1 MSQSRSGGAGG
12 FGALFRCRAGRPEI
26 RKKGSTTLA
35 GPSEAGAGTPAAG
48 DRKRTGEAEA
58 ACPPALDAETLA
70 ELAGIGCT
78 RAEAAAW
85 FGIPLAELG
94 RRLRESALKEAWKQG
109 AARGRVRVRR
119 AQFALA
125 ERNATMATTL
135 GRLMLGQGGGTG
147 AAAPKKIT
155 LVVDTGIERDEED

>member
-1 MSQSRSGGAGG
+1 MAGRSKAG
-12 FGALFRCRAGRPEI
+12 AGRP
-26 RKKGSTTLA
+26 
-35 GPSEAGAGTPAAG
+35 AAG
-48 DRKRTGEAEA
+48 NRKRTEGAEA
-58 ACPPALDAETLA
+58 ACPPPLDAETLA

-85 FGIPLAELG
+85 FGITLAELG
-94 RRLRESALKEAWKQG
+94 RRLREPALKAAWKQG
-109 AARGRVRVRR
+109 VARGRVRVRR

-135 GRLMLGQGGGTG
+135 GRLVLGQGADSG

-155 LVVDTGIERDEED
+155 LVVDTGIERDEKG